1 MKENN
6 HMADEEKSDNE
17 QKKDEKPKGGGKKL
31 LIIGLLSGLILGGG
45 GAAGF
50 FIMQPSEAD
59 EDAIEEIVEEVEPAP
74 VLPDYRYV
82 DIERL
87 QLPNIYNGRVLN
99 YVSMNVSMEV
109 IGEQDKMLLEKTVLI
124 IRDSLIRYYSENSI
138 GRKDSPRIADF
149 EGLSEKI
156 KEFANNE
163 VHKEIVERVIVNES
177 RAL

>member
-1 MKENN
+1 
-6 HMADEEKSDNE
+6 MADEENTDGNQE
-17 QKKDEKPKGGGKKL
+17 EGEKPKAGSKKL
-31 LIIGLLSGLILGGG
+31 LIIGLLSGFILGGG
-45 GAAGF
+45 GAVGF
-50 FIMQPSEAD
+50 FIMQPSETD
-59 EDAIEEIVEEVEPAP
+59 EDTIEEIVEEVEPAP
-74 VLPDYRYV
+74 VLPDYQYV

-99 YVSMNVSMEV
+99 YISMNVSMEV
-109 IGEQDKMLLEKTVLI
+109 IGEQDKMILEKTVLI
-124 IRDSLIRYYSENSI
+124 IRDSLIRYYSENPI
-138 GRKDSPRIADF
+138 GREDSPRIADF